1 MATNENIRVVQLTD
15 DNDNPVS
22 PVVNVGSLYDKNGN
36 KVDNLLSYKLA
47 GTNVPVP
54 EIKNVQDE
62 LTAKVDA
69 KLEEVSKAISNT
81 ITRTVT
87 GDPINVGDIID
98 YTSTTCFVDKRF
110 KIGST
115 KLDSVQLVDGSFQN
129 CVQVKRNTFLVA
141 YTTGAGSDVKRY
153 IGVVKYNSDINRLQ
167 VVTSVKTPDNLSV
180 GNISKAPNSDNRF
193 VLDGFL
199 YTGSRTNNRMVAVQ
213 VDNIDTEPTITVGN
227 DYALLDKGATT
238 NNVFMVTD
246 TVAAFVYNSSGLYV
260 STYKVFDENGP
271 CAVSKIASG
280 LSINTTGNMSGYST
294 MYYSAPINGLE
305 FVTLW
310 AYTPYS
316 GNLQPCID
324 YCKLSTTCD
333 SIETKILA
341 SGVEPTIRTG
351 NQAFSYGGIPDI
363 LNVGGVYYIPFTV
376 SPTGSTKNVWVYKFE
391 ISGNSAT
398 LSIHND
404 NQKPLNH
411 TFVNVFDGEM
421 IISVD
426 KNNDGSGIVRVYSKD
441 MTTYTDYTTS
451 SVDMNTFR
459 IDRSAE
465 HPDSFV
471 GINGTNLNYTTEA
484 ANGNVMVAEKA
495 MYYASSMAV
504 ALESGAAGDNI
515 KISTGGI
522 VSVNNPVQ
530 VKTNKPSAKML
541 PISDTV
547 AMVVPKDV
555 YETEPYVTGEYTGN
569 GKYGE
574 SNACKITGVKG
585 AKAVILSVAQN
596 SRWGCDP
603 VVLTRTPHSEGRFAT
618 TSSMYSGIGETGS
631 TKCNAFYYKFD
642 GDSLIWYSSTDPNQF
657 NVSGDVYSYIIIR

>member
-54 EIKNVQDE
+54 EIKNVENE
-62 LTAKVDA
+62 LTQKVDA

-98 YTSTTCFVDKRF
+98 YNNTACFVDKRF

-115 KLDSVQLVDGSFQN
+115 ALDSVQLVNGSVLD
-129 CVQVKRNTFLVA
+129 CVQVKRNTFLVV
-141 YTTGAGSDVKRY
+141 YTTGSGSSVTRY
-153 IGVVKYNSDINRLQ
+153 IGVVKYNPDINTLQ
-167 VVTSVKTPDNLSV
+167 MVTSVKPSIAMVNC
-180 GNISKAPNSDNRF
+180 NITKSPNSDNRF
-193 VLDGFL
+193 VLDYHISGNA
-199 YTGSRTNNRMVAVQ
+199 SNRMVAVQ
-213 VDNIDTEPTITVGN
+213 VDNIDTEPTITIGSA
-227 DYALLDKGATT
+227 YELLSRGKTT

-246 TVAAFVYNSSGLYV
+246 TIAAFVYNSSGLYV

-271 CAVSKIASG
+271 SAVSQIASG

-310 AYTPYS
+310 AYTPS
-316 GNLQPCID
+316 SSNLQPCID
-324 YCKLSTTCD
+324 YCKLSATCD

-351 NQAFSYGGIPDI
+351 NAAFSYGGIPDI
-363 LNVGGVYYIPFTV
+363 LNVGGAYYIPFTV
-376 SPTGSTKNVWVYKFE
+376 SPTGSTKKVWVYKFE

-404 NQKPLNH
+404 NQTSMNY
-411 TFVNVFDGEM
+411 TAANVFGDEM
-421 IISVD
+421 IISAD
-426 KNNDGSGIVRVYSKD
+426 TKNDGSGVVRVYSKD
-441 MTTYTDYTTS
+441 MTTYTDYTTT
-451 SVDMNTFR
+451 SVNINTFR
-459 IDRSAE
+459 IDRGAE
-465 HPDSFV
+465 HPDSFI
-471 GINGTNLNYTTEA
+471 GINKSGFNYTAEA
-484 ANGNVMVAEKA
+484 ANNNMMVTEKT
-495 MYYASSMAV
+495 MHYVSSMAV
-504 ALESGAAGDNI
+504 ALESGVAGDSI

-547 AMVVPKDV
+547 AMVVPKDL
-555 YETEPYVTGEYTGN
+555 YETELCVTGEYTGN

-574 SNACKITGVKG
+574 SNPVTINVGFIPTKLEVFAKDG
-585 AKAVILSVAQN
+585 ATDTLLSIMHPRF
-596 SRWGCDP
+596 SSGG
-603 VVLTRTPHSEGRFAT
+603 VVLSNVPSNINIAVQGMHVTVDY
-618 TSSMYSGIGETGS
+618 TSNTVSFYHTGS
-631 TKCNAFYYKFD
+631 DMLQLN
-642 GDSLIWYSSTDPNQF
+642 SNST
-657 NVSGDVYSYIIIR
+657 VYRYIAWR